1 MSDALR
7 QVFAEF
13 GIAWEGSALE
23 RGSHQVDGMID
34 RAQRLASVLAGSRVL
49 GAIFEFANA
58 FEETAG
64 QLEDTAN
71 VMGTTTDELQ
81 ELQRAGVGAGL
92 SAEATSAALSHL
104 QQASADAARGA
115 KGPADAFRA
124 LGVRLKDS
132 DGQVRSTA
140 DVMDDLSR
148 NFAGIT
154 DPARRAQLAQDLFGR
169 SGARMANIL
178 HEGEGG
184 LAALRAEVEELGG
197 GTLPEAVEAAGA
209 YGDAMDRQ
217 RVASQSLRSVLAIQ
231 LLPALTWL
239 TTQGTKATAWLVKMT
254 RDTNTVR
261 VAMIALGVAGAIAGT
276 RFLASWGPTL
286 LQFARVAAVVAVVAL
301 AVDDLLTLLDGG
313 DSAIGRFLDSMGGA
327 GTSARFVTE
336 LKLAWEGVQLV
347 VHDAGA
353 ALEDF
358 GTQAGTVLDSAS
370 EKWRAFTSGAREM
383 VDAAMAAIRSALES
397 VGVPVDA
404 IARRVEGVLGA
415 VRGFA
420 GRAVDRAIQ
429 DVTPAPSSGN
439 SSTSFLGDLVN
450 PRTIMDEWRG
460 VFGGGALAGA
470 APAVASQAPGARP
483 QNVTHDNRTTNSI
496 SVTGVTDPRAA
507 AAEAMRLLDARER
520 ARNDAAHPTNAND

>member
-1 MSDALR
+1 MSDGALR

-49 GAIFEFANA
+49 GAIFEFANS
-58 FEETAG
+58 FEEAAG
-64 QLEDTAN
+64 QLEDTADA
-71 VMGTTTDELQ
+71 MGTTTDELQ
-81 ELQRAGVGAGL
+81 ELQRAGIGAGL

-115 KGPADAFRA
+115 EGPADAFRA
-124 LGVRLKDS
+124 LGVQLKDS

-140 DVMDDLSR
+140 DVMDDLSH
-148 NFAGIT
+148 NFGAIT

-169 SGARMANIL
+169 SGARMVNVL

-184 LAALRAEVEELGG
+184 FAALRAELAELGG

-239 TTQGTKATAWLVKMT
+239 TTQGTKASAWLVRMT

-286 LQFARVAAVVAVVAL
+286 LQFARVAAVVALVAL
-301 AVDDLLTLLDGG
+301 GVDDLITLFEGG
-313 DSAIGRFLDSMGGA
+313 DSAIGRFLDSMGGV
-327 GTSARFVTE
+327 GTSSRFVTE
-336 LKLAWEGVQLV
+336 LRLAWEGVQLV
-347 VHDAGA
+347 AHDASTAVTSFADDVGFALDAAGA
-353 ALEDF
+353 RW
-358 GTQAGTVLDSAS
+358 G
-370 EKWRAFTSGAREM
+370 AFTTGAREM

-404 IARRVEGVLGA
+404 IARRVESVVGA
-415 VRGFA
+415 VRGLA
-420 GRAVDRAIQ
+420 GRAVDA
-429 DVTPAPSSGN
+429 VTPASSPTTEN
-439 SSTSFLGDLVN
+439 SAGSFLGDLVN

-483 QNVTHDNRTTNSI
+483 QSVTHDNRTTNSI